1 MPRVTLTP
9 NQGRIPPTLLPQ
21 SPQHPGGPE
30 GLWQGVHDN
39 CVLHCSWKTTSTS
52 LWTQRTSASR
62 PPCRPARGCWRPWR
76 PFTAPPPM
84 TGPGTGTALR
94 GTGSGAGD
102 GREASVPFPGLTCP
116 PNLLCEK
123 DF

>member
-9 NQGRIPPTLLPQ
+9 NQGRVPPTLLPQ
-21 SPQHPGGPE
+21 LLQHRGGPE

-62 PPCRPARGCWRPWR
+62 PPCRPARGCWRLWR
-76 PFTAPPPM
+76 PFTALPPM
-84 TGPGTGTALR
+84 TGPGTGRRLGGPAVGL
-94 GTGSGAGD
+94 GMG
-102 GREASVPFPGLTCP
+102 GRPLFPFLA
-116 PNLLCEK
+116 
-123 DF
+123 